1 MGQKILIID
10 DDPDIRHIVSRT
22 LEGGG
27 FEVVAADSGNRLDY
41 LTNHHSIDM
50 AIVDLHLPGE
60 SGLAIVEKLRRA
72 SPMGIIILT
81 GSAETVD
88 RVVGLEMG
96 ADDYVGKPF
105 EARELLARVRAVL
118 RRTTNMDRVGTG
130 VAGQRFKWSGWEF
143 DAGAQILTSQRGKQ
157 VVLTGG
163 EVQLLIAFLTHPN
176 RVLSRDQ
183 IIEMVSSADAPAF
196 DRSIDVRIARLRKK
210 MNVEDPE
217 SSFIRTVRNYGYQFA
232 AKLEKD

>member
-1 MGQKILIID
+1 MGQKVLIID
-10 DDPDIRHIVSRT
+10 DDPDIRHIVSRC

-27 FEVVAADSGNRLDY
+27 FEVVAADSGNRLEY
-41 LTNHHSIDM
+41 LTKHHAIDL

-60 SGLAIVEKLRRA
+60 NGLSIVGKLRKI

-81 GSAETVD
+81 GNSETVD

-96 ADDYVGKPF
+96 ADDYVAKPF
-105 EARELLARVRAVL
+105 ESRELLARVRAVL
-118 RRTTNMDRVGTG
+118 RRTTNTERTSSDEPAQQFR
-130 VAGQRFKWSGWEF
+130 WSGWEF
-143 DAGAQILTSQRGKQ
+143 DAATQILISPRANQ

-163 EVQLLIAFLTHPN
+163 EVQLLLTFLSHPN

-183 IIEMVSSADAPAF
+183 IIEMISSDDAPAF

-210 MNVEDPE
+210 LNTEDPE
-217 SSFIRTVRNYGYQFA
+217 SSYIRTVRNYGYQFA
-232 AKLEKD
+232 AKLEK